1 MKLILHDLLS
11 NNFSKGVLL
20 TCIASI
26 FWGLPQPL
34 FFNELNHINTLEVVL
49 HRGLWSFLFLF
60 LILILFSNLSEFV
73 QIFKSKKKLF
83 ILTITATL
91 IASNWGGF
99 IFAVGQER
107 VQDASM
113 GYFITPMI
121 SIILGYLFLKEN
133 LSLIKIF
140 SVFLMIFAIIF
151 LFVNLNKIPYLILLI
166 GSTWAIYGLLRKQ
179 INVSPSIGLL
189 YESFIITL
197 ISLPYLIY
205 LFVNSE
211 SSFLTVDY
219 KTTLFL
225 ILTGAVTIFPLF
237 FFNSGLKFIQLGLAG
252 VLFYL
257 APSFHFITSVFILG
271 EDILTAKLISFIIIW
286 IGILLYIYSTFKE
299 RIIENKTQ

>member
-1 MKLILHDLLS
+1 MLS

-151 LFVNLNKIPYLILLI
+151 LFINLNKIPYLIILI

-299 RIIENKTQ
+299 KTIENKTQ

>member
-1 MKLILHDLLS
+1 MLR

-151 LFVNLNKIPYLILLI
+151 LFINLNKIPYLILLI

-286 IGILLYIYSTFKE
+286 IGILLYIYDTFKK

>member
-1 MKLILHDLLS
+1 MFR
-11 NNFSKGVLL
+11 NNFTKGVLL

-26 FWGLPQPL
+26 FWGIPQPL

-60 LILILFSNLSEFV
+60 LILILFSNLSEFI

-299 RIIENKTQ
+299 RTIENKTQ